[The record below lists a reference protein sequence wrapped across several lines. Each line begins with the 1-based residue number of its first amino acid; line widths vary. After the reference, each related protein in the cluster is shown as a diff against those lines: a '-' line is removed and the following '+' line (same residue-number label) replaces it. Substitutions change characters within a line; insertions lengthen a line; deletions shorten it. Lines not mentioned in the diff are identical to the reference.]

1 MTSLAPIRKSVVLFR
16 FVSGVTVREKL
27 PLRLTKLLILRD
39 SIPTISTRFAVG
51 KLLRLAGAPVAEA
64 ALLIIA
70 AVTPELASTLKSE
83 TPNVTPALGKP
94 FRVSVP
100 PDALKAKAVGVVVL
114 PGTTN
119 NTRLAPVMLR
129 LVVDVPKVALVM
141 LAVTNISGVPPVG
154 VKSANSK
161 LPVRATTF

>member
-1 MTSLAPIRKSVVLFR
+1 MLGLLR
-16 FVSGVTVREKL
+16 FVSGFTVREKL
-27 PLRLTKLLILRD
+27 PLRLAKLLMLRD

-51 KLLRLAGAPVAEA
+51 KLLRLAGARGRSGTANHGCRD
-64 ALLIIA
+64 
-70 AVTPELASTLKSE
+70 PESACTLKSE

-100 PDALKAKAVGVVVL
+100 PEALKAKAVGVVVL

-141 LAVTNISGVPPVG
+141 SAVTNISGVPPVG
-154 VKSANSK
+154 VSREFKTAG
-161 LPVRATTF
+161 